1 MKLTSDQIRAIHA
14 KGDVRSKG
22 TLPMRN
28 LSRSGYDI
36 EKVMGT
42 NNIIVRKR
50 GESMGTITTRDDLGR
65 VIKNIEQR
73 QKMEKLLEQKLA
85 VGKKSKFLTNAQ
97 LRQIEGMQKTIVHGD
112 LYA

>member
-1 MKLTSDQIRAIHA
+1 MKAEQLRAIHA

-36 EKVMGT
+36 ERIMDT
-42 NNIIVRKR
+42 DNIIVRKR
-50 GESMGTITTRDDLGR
+50 GESTGTVTTRDDLGR

-73 QKMEKLLEQKLA
+73 QKMEKLLEQKLTVA
-85 VGKKSKFLTNAQ
+85 KKSKFLTNTQ
-97 LRQIEGMQKTIVHGD
+97 LKQIETAQKNIIYGD
-112 LYA
+112 VV